1 MSIGS
6 FFIGEKTV
14 SDEVFETLTD
24 SGGSPEAGDSSSPD
38 PSTGE
43 LFETMDVESSETL
56 PTEEQIQEEAAK
68 EETLPEETKAKETE
82 TQEKP
87 KETPEETAK
96 PEEKP
101 EETDKLEPFH
111 KHPRFQEMNKTIKEL
126 KSQVEQLTAKPAE
139 ETTEDLGYKDITKLS
154 PEEIQDW
161 QDEDP
166 VGWAKNLLMQA
177 KAEARSDIH
186 AEAQQNTMR
195 AAADKT
201 LDDFVK
207 AHPDFDEVYE
217 SRALSKYCDEHP
229 GHNIISAYLA
239 ISEGKAKEAHGK
251 EVENLKASF
260 EAEKKAAIDAA
271 VKEAVEKIQ
280 KQHRAKESVTVIT
293 GDTTSPTVENEDTDT
308 GGDLTKFLH
317 RQMIKETTA

>member
-1 MSIGS
+1 MS
-6 FFIGEKTV
+6 E
-14 SDEVFETLTD
+14 EAFETLTD

-43 LFETMDVESSETL
+43 LFETMDIESPETL
-56 PTEEQIQEEAAK
+56 PTEEPIQEEAAK
-68 EETLPEETKAKETE
+68 EDTLQEEKEAKETE

-87 KETPEETAK
+87 KETPEE
-96 PEEKP
+96 PEEKT

-126 KSQVEQLTAKPAE
+126 KAQVEQLTAKPAE
-139 ETTEDLGYKDITKLS
+139 ETPEDLGYRDITKLT
-154 PEEIQDW
+154 PDEIQDW

-177 KAEARSDIH
+177 KAEARNDIH
-186 AEAQQNTMR
+186 AEAHQNTMR

-217 SRALSKYCDEHP
+217 SRVLSQYCDEHP

-239 ISEGKAKEAHGK
+239 INEEKAREAHGK
-251 EVENLKASF
+251 EIETLKASF

-293 GDTTSPTVENEDTDT
+293 GDTTSPTVDDEDTDT

>member
-1 MSIGS
+1 MS
-6 FFIGEKTV
+6 E
-14 SDEVFETLTD
+14 EAFETLTD

-43 LFETMDVESSETL
+43 LFETMDIESPDTL
-56 PTEEQIQEEAAK
+56 PTEEPIQEEAAK
-68 EETLPEETKAKETE
+68 EDTLQEEKEAKETE

-87 KETPEETAK
+87 KETPEE
-96 PEEKP
+96 PEEKT

-126 KSQVEQLTAKPAE
+126 RAQVEQLTAKPAE
-139 ETTEDLGYKDITKLS
+139 ETSEDLGYRDITKLT
-154 PEEIQDW
+154 PDEIQDW

-177 KAEARSDIH
+177 KAEARNDIH
-186 AEAQQNTMR
+186 AEAHQNAMR

-217 SRALSKYCDEHP
+217 SRVLSQYCDEHP

-239 ISEGKAKEAHGK
+239 INEEKAREAHSK
-251 EVENLKASF
+251 EVETLKASF

-280 KQHRAKESVTVIT
+280 KQYRAKESVTVIT
-293 GDTTSPTVENEDTDT
+293 GDTTSPTVDDEDTDT

>member
-1 MSIGS
+1 MS
-6 FFIGEKTV
+6 E
-14 SDEVFETLTD
+14 EAFETLTD

-43 LFETMDVESSETL
+43 LFETMDIESPETL
-56 PTEEQIQEEAAK
+56 PTEEPIQEEAAK
-68 EETLPEETKAKETE
+68 EDTLQEEKEAKETE

-87 KETPEETAK
+87 KETPEE
-96 PEEKP
+96 PEEKT

-126 KSQVEQLTAKPAE
+126 KAQVEQLTAKPAE
-139 ETTEDLGYKDITKLS
+139 ETPEDLGYRDITKLT
-154 PEEIQDW
+154 PDEIQDW

-177 KAEARSDIH
+177 KAEARNDIH
-186 AEAQQNTMR
+186 AEAHQNTMR

-217 SRALSKYCDEHP
+217 SRVLSQYCDEHP

-239 ISEGKAKEAHGK
+239 INEEKAREAHGK
-251 EVENLKASF
+251 EVETLKASF

-280 KQHRAKESVTVIT
+280 KQYRAKESVTVIT
-293 GDTTSPTVENEDTDT
+293 GDTTSPTVDDEDTNT

>member
-1 MSIGS
+1 MSEES
-6 FFIGEKTV
+6 
-14 SDEVFETLTD
+14 FETLTD

-43 LFETMDVESSETL
+43 LFETMDIESPETL
-56 PTEEQIQEEAAK
+56 PTEEPIQEEAAK
-68 EETLPEETKAKETE
+68 EDTLQEEKEAKETE

-87 KETPEETAK
+87 KETPEE
-96 PEEKP
+96 PEEKT

-126 KSQVEQLTAKPAE
+126 KAQVEQLTAKPAE
-139 ETTEDLGYKDITKLS
+139 ETPEDLGYRDITKLT
-154 PEEIQDW
+154 PDEIQDW

-177 KAEARSDIH
+177 KAEARNDIH
-186 AEAQQNTMR
+186 AEAHQNTMR

-217 SRALSKYCDEHP
+217 SRVLSRYCDEHP

-239 ISEGKAKEAHGK
+239 INEEKAREAHGK
-251 EVENLKASF
+251 EIETLKASF

-280 KQHRAKESVTVIT
+280 KQYRAKESVTVIT
-293 GDTTSPTVENEDTDT
+293 GDTTSPTVDDEDTDT

>member
-1 MSIGS
+1 
-6 FFIGEKTV
+6 V
-14 SDEVFETLTD
+14 SEEAFETLTD

-43 LFETMDVESSETL
+43 LFETMDIESPETL
-56 PTEEQIQEEAAK
+56 PTEEPIQEEAAK
-68 EETLPEETKAKETE
+68 EDTLQEEKEAKETE

-87 KETPEETAK
+87 KETPEE
-96 PEEKP
+96 PEEKT

-126 KSQVEQLTAKPAE
+126 KAQVEQLTAKPAE
-139 ETTEDLGYKDITKLS
+139 ETPEDLGYRDITKLT
-154 PEEIQDW
+154 PDEIQDW

-177 KAEARSDIH
+177 KAEARNDIH
-186 AEAQQNTMR
+186 AEAHQNTMR

-217 SRALSKYCDEHP
+217 SRVLSQYCDEHP

-239 ISEGKAKEAHGK
+239 INEEKAREAHGK
-251 EVENLKASF
+251 EIETLKASF

-293 GDTTSPTVENEDTDT
+293 GDTTSPTVDDEDTDT

>member
-1 MSIGS
+1 MS
-6 FFIGEKTV
+6 E
-14 SDEVFETLTD
+14 EAFETLTD

-43 LFETMDVESSETL
+43 LFETMDIESPETL
-56 PTEEQIQEEAAK
+56 PTEEPIQEEAEK
-68 EETLPEETKAKETE
+68 EDTLQEEKEAKETE

-87 KETPEETAK
+87 KETPEE
-96 PEEKP
+96 PEEKT

-126 KSQVEQLTAKPAE
+126 RAQVEQLTAKPAE
-139 ETTEDLGYKDITKLS
+139 ETFEDLGYRDITKLT
-154 PEEIQDW
+154 PDEMQDW

-177 KAEARSDIH
+177 KAEVRNDIR
-186 AEAQQNTMR
+186 AEAHQNAMR

-217 SRALSKYCDEHP
+217 SRVLSQYCDEHP

-239 ISEGKAKEAHGK
+239 INEEKAREAHGK
-251 EVENLKASF
+251 EVETLKASF

-280 KQHRAKESVTVIT
+280 KQYRAKESVTVIT
-293 GDTTSPTVENEDTDT
+293 GDTTSPTVDDEDTDT

>member
-1 MSIGS
+1 MS
-6 FFIGEKTV
+6 E
-14 SDEVFETLTD
+14 EAFETLTD

-43 LFETMDVESSETL
+43 LFETMDIESPETL
-56 PTEEQIQEEAAK
+56 PTEEPIQEEAAK
-68 EETLPEETKAKETE
+68 EDTLQEEKEAKETE

-87 KETPEETAK
+87 KETPEE
-96 PEEKP
+96 PEEKT

-126 KSQVEQLTAKPAE
+126 KAQVEQLTAKPAE
-139 ETTEDLGYKDITKLS
+139 ETPEDLGYRDITKLT
-154 PEEIQDW
+154 PDEIQDW

-177 KAEARSDIH
+177 KAEVRNDIR
-186 AEAQQNTMR
+186 AEAHQNAMR

-217 SRALSKYCDEHP
+217 SRVLSQYCDEHP

-239 ISEGKAKEAHGK
+239 INEEKAREAHGK
-251 EVENLKASF
+251 EVETLKASF

-293 GDTTSPTVENEDTDT
+293 GDTTSPTVDDEDTDT

>member
-1 MSIGS
+1 MS
-6 FFIGEKTV
+6 E
-14 SDEVFETLTD
+14 EAFETLTD

-43 LFETMDVESSETL
+43 LFETMDIESPETL
-56 PTEEQIQEEAAK
+56 PTEEPIQEEAAK
-68 EETLPEETKAKETE
+68 EDTLQEEKEAKETE

-87 KETPEETAK
+87 KETPEE
-96 PEEKP
+96 PEEKT

-126 KSQVEQLTAKPAE
+126 KAQVEQLTAKPAE
-139 ETTEDLGYKDITKLS
+139 ETPEDLGYRDITKLT
-154 PEEIQDW
+154 PDEIQDW

-177 KAEARSDIH
+177 KAEARNDIR
-186 AEAQQNTMR
+186 AEAHQNTMR

-217 SRALSKYCDEHP
+217 SRVLSQYCDEHP

-239 ISEGKAKEAHGK
+239 INEEKAREAHGK
-251 EVENLKASF
+251 EVETLKASF

-280 KQHRAKESVTVIT
+280 KQYRAKESVTVIT

>member
-1 MSIGS
+1 MS
-6 FFIGEKTV
+6 E
-14 SDEVFETLTD
+14 EAFETLTD

-43 LFETMDVESSETL
+43 LFETMDIESPDTL
-56 PTEEQIQEEAAK
+56 PTEEPIQEEAAK
-68 EETLPEETKAKETE
+68 EDTLQEEKEAKETE

-87 KETPEETAK
+87 KETPEE
-96 PEEKP
+96 PEEKT

-126 KSQVEQLTAKPAE
+126 RAQVEQLTAKPAE
-139 ETTEDLGYKDITKLS
+139 ETPEDLGYRDITKLT
-154 PEEIQDW
+154 PDEMQDW

-177 KAEARSDIH
+177 KAEVRNDIY
-186 AEAQQNTMR
+186 AEAHQNAMR

-217 SRALSKYCDEHP
+217 SRVLSQYCDEHP

-239 ISEGKAKEAHGK
+239 INEEKAREAHSK
-251 EVENLKASF
+251 EVETLKASF

-280 KQHRAKESVTVIT
+280 KQYRAKESVTVIT
-293 GDTTSPTVENEDTDT
+293 GDTTSPTVDDEDTDT

>member
-1 MSIGS
+1 MS
-6 FFIGEKTV
+6 E
-14 SDEVFETLTD
+14 EAFETLTD

-43 LFETMDVESSETL
+43 LFETMDIESPETL
-56 PTEEQIQEEAAK
+56 PTEEPIQEEAAK
-68 EETLPEETKAKETE
+68 EETLPEEAKAKETE

-87 KETPEETAK
+87 KETPEE
-96 PEEKP
+96 PEEKT

-126 KSQVEQLTAKPAE
+126 KAQVEQLTAKPAE
-139 ETTEDLGYKDITKLS
+139 ETPEDLGYRDITKLT
-154 PEEIQDW
+154 PDEIQDW

-177 KAEARSDIH
+177 KAEARNDIH
-186 AEAQQNTMR
+186 AEAHQNTMR

-217 SRALSKYCDEHP
+217 SRVLSQYCDEHP

-239 ISEGKAKEAHGK
+239 INEEKAREAHGK
-251 EVENLKASF
+251 EIETLKASF

-280 KQHRAKESVTVIT
+280 KQYRAKESVTVIT

>member
-1 MSIGS
+1 MS
-6 FFIGEKTV
+6 E
-14 SDEVFETLTD
+14 EAFETLTD

-43 LFETMDVESSETL
+43 LFETMDIESPETL
-56 PTEEQIQEEAAK
+56 PTEEPIQEEAAK
-68 EETLPEETKAKETE
+68 EDTLQEEKEAKETE

-87 KETPEETAK
+87 KETPEE
-96 PEEKP
+96 PEEKT

-126 KSQVEQLTAKPAE
+126 KAQVEQLTAKPAE
-139 ETTEDLGYKDITKLS
+139 ETPEDLGYRDITKLT
-154 PEEIQDW
+154 PDEIQDW

-177 KAEARSDIH
+177 KAEARNDIH
-186 AEAQQNTMR
+186 AEAHQNTMR

-217 SRALSKYCDEHP
+217 SRVLSQYCDEHP

-239 ISEGKAKEAHGK
+239 INEEKARESHGK
-251 EVENLKASF
+251 EVETLKASF

-280 KQHRAKESVTVIT
+280 KQYRAKESVTVIT

>member
-1 MSIGS
+1 MS
-6 FFIGEKTV
+6 E
-14 SDEVFETLTD
+14 EAFETLTD

-43 LFETMDVESSETL
+43 LFETMDIESPETL
-56 PTEEQIQEEAAK
+56 PTEEPIQEEAAK
-68 EETLPEETKAKETE
+68 EDTLQEEKEAKETE

-87 KETPEETAK
+87 KETPEE
-96 PEEKP
+96 PEEKT

-126 KSQVEQLTAKPAE
+126 KAQVEQLTAKPAE
-139 ETTEDLGYKDITKLS
+139 ETPEDLGYRDITKLT
-154 PEEIQDW
+154 PDEIQDW

-177 KAEARSDIH
+177 KAEARNDIH
-186 AEAQQNTMR
+186 AEAHQNTMR

-217 SRALSKYCDEHP
+217 SRVLSQYCDEHP
-229 GHNIISAYLA
+229 GHNIISAYLT
-239 ISEGKAKEAHGK
+239 INEEKAREAHSK
-251 EVENLKASF
+251 EIETLKASF

-280 KQHRAKESVTVIT
+280 KQYRAKESVTVIT
-293 GDTTSPTVENEDTDT
+293 GDTTSPTVDDEDTDT

>member
-1 MSIGS
+1 MS
-6 FFIGEKTV
+6 E
-14 SDEVFETLTD
+14 EAFETLTD

-43 LFETMDVESSETL
+43 LFETMDIESPETL
-56 PTEEQIQEEAAK
+56 PTEEPIQEEAAK
-68 EETLPEETKAKETE
+68 EDTLQEEKEAKETE

-87 KETPEETAK
+87 KETPEEKT
-96 PEEKP
+96 

-126 KSQVEQLTAKPAE
+126 KAQVEQLTAKPAE
-139 ETTEDLGYKDITKLS
+139 ETPEDLGYRDITKLT
-154 PEEIQDW
+154 PDEIQDW

-177 KAEARSDIH
+177 KAEARNDIH
-186 AEAQQNTMR
+186 AEAHQNTMR

-217 SRALSKYCDEHP
+217 SRVLSQYCDEHP

-239 ISEGKAKEAHGK
+239 INEEKAREAHVK
-251 EVENLKASF
+251 EVETLKASF

-280 KQHRAKESVTVIT
+280 KQYRAKESVTVIT

>member
-1 MSIGS
+1 L
-6 FFIGEKTV
+6 EKTV
-14 SDEVFETLTD
+14 SEEAFETLTD

-43 LFETMDVESSETL
+43 LFETMDIESPETL
-56 PTEEQIQEEAAK
+56 PTEEPIQEEAAK
-68 EETLPEETKAKETE
+68 EDTLQEEKEAKETE

-87 KETPEETAK
+87 KETPEE
-96 PEEKP
+96 PEEKT

-126 KSQVEQLTAKPAE
+126 KAQVEQLTAKPAE
-139 ETTEDLGYKDITKLS
+139 ETPEDIGYRDITKLT
-154 PEEIQDW
+154 PDEIQDW

-177 KAEARSDIH
+177 KAEARNDIH
-186 AEAQQNTMR
+186 AEAHQNTMR

-217 SRALSKYCDEHP
+217 SRVLSQYCDEHP

-239 ISEGKAKEAHGK
+239 INEEKAREAHGK
-251 EVENLKASF
+251 EVETLKASF

-280 KQHRAKESVTVIT
+280 KQYRAKESVTVIT
-293 GDTTSPTVENEDTDT
+293 GDTTSPTVDDEDTNT

>member
-1 MSIGS
+1 MS
-6 FFIGEKTV
+6 E
-14 SDEVFETLTD
+14 EAFETLTD

-43 LFETMDVESSETL
+43 LFETMDIESPDTL
-56 PTEEQIQEEAAK
+56 PTEEPIQEEAAK
-68 EETLPEETKAKETE
+68 EDTLQEEKEAKETE

-87 KETPEETAK
+87 KETPEE
-96 PEEKP
+96 PEEKT

-126 KSQVEQLTAKPAE
+126 RAQVEQLTAKPAE
-139 ETTEDLGYKDITKLS
+139 ETSEDLGYRDITKLT
-154 PEEIQDW
+154 PDEIQDW

-177 KAEARSDIH
+177 KAEVRNDIR
-186 AEAQQNTMR
+186 AEAHQNAMR

-217 SRALSKYCDEHP
+217 SRVLSQYCDEHP

-239 ISEGKAKEAHGK
+239 INEEKAREAHSK
-251 EVENLKASF
+251 EVETLKASF

-280 KQHRAKESVTVIT
+280 KQYRAKESVTVIT
-293 GDTTSPTVENEDTDT
+293 GDTTSPTVDDEDTDT

>member
-1 MSIGS
+1 MS
-6 FFIGEKTV
+6 E
-14 SDEVFETLTD
+14 EAFETLTD

-43 LFETMDVESSETL
+43 LFETMDIESPETL
-56 PTEEQIQEEAAK
+56 PTEEPIQEEAAK
-68 EETLPEETKAKETE
+68 EDTLQEEKEAKETE

-87 KETPEETAK
+87 KETPEE
-96 PEEKP
+96 PEEKT

-126 KSQVEQLTAKPAE
+126 KAQVEQLTAKPAE
-139 ETTEDLGYKDITKLS
+139 ETPEDLGYRDITKLT
-154 PEEIQDW
+154 PDEIQDW

-177 KAEARSDIH
+177 KAEARNDIH
-186 AEAQQNTMR
+186 AEAHQNTMR

-217 SRALSKYCDEHP
+217 SRVLSQYCDEHP

-239 ISEGKAKEAHGK
+239 INEEKVRESHGK
-251 EVENLKASF
+251 EIETLKASF

-280 KQHRAKESVTVIT
+280 KQYRAKESVTVIT

>member
-1 MSIGS
+1 MS
-6 FFIGEKTV
+6 E
-14 SDEVFETLTD
+14 EAFETLTD

-43 LFETMDVESSETL
+43 LFETMDIESPETL
-56 PTEEQIQEEAAK
+56 PTEEPIQEEAAK
-68 EETLPEETKAKETE
+68 EDTLQEEKEAKETE

-87 KETPEETAK
+87 KETPEE
-96 PEEKP
+96 PEEKT

-126 KSQVEQLTAKPAE
+126 RAQVEQLTAKPAE
-139 ETTEDLGYKDITKLS
+139 ETPEDLGYRDITKLT
-154 PEEIQDW
+154 PDEMQDW

-177 KAEARSDIH
+177 KAEVRNDIR
-186 AEAQQNTMR
+186 AEAHQNAMR

-217 SRALSKYCDEHP
+217 SRVLSQYCDEHP

-239 ISEGKAKEAHGK
+239 INEEKAREAHSK
-251 EVENLKASF
+251 EVETLKASF

-280 KQHRAKESVTVIT
+280 KQYRAKESVTVIT
-293 GDTTSPTVENEDTDT
+293 GDTTSPTVDDEDTDT

>member
-1 MSIGS
+1 MS
-6 FFIGEKTV
+6 E
-14 SDEVFETLTD
+14 EAFETLTD

-43 LFETMDVESSETL
+43 LFETMDIESPETL
-56 PTEEQIQEEAAK
+56 PTEEPIQEEAAK
-68 EETLPEETKAKETE
+68 EDTLQEEKEAKETE

-87 KETPEETAK
+87 KETPEE
-96 PEEKP
+96 PEEKT

-126 KSQVEQLTAKPAE
+126 KAQVEQLTAKPAE
-139 ETTEDLGYKDITKLS
+139 ETPEDLGYRDITKLT
-154 PEEIQDW
+154 PDEIQDW

-177 KAEARSDIH
+177 KAEARNDIH
-186 AEAQQNTMR
+186 AEAHQNTMR

-217 SRALSKYCDEHP
+217 SRVLSQYCDEHP

-239 ISEGKAKEAHGK
+239 INEEKAREAHGK
-251 EVENLKASF
+251 EVETLKASF

-280 KQHRAKESVTVIT
+280 KQYRAKESVTVIT

>member
-1 MSIGS
+1 MS
-6 FFIGEKTV
+6 E
-14 SDEVFETLTD
+14 EAFETLTD

-43 LFETMDVESSETL
+43 LFETMDIESPETL
-56 PTEEQIQEEAAK
+56 PTEEPIQEEAEK
-68 EETLPEETKAKETE
+68 EDTLQEEKEAKETE

-87 KETPEETAK
+87 KETPEE
-96 PEEKP
+96 PEEKT

-126 KSQVEQLTAKPAE
+126 RAQVEQLTAKPAE
-139 ETTEDLGYKDITKLS
+139 ETPEDLGYRDITKLT
-154 PEEIQDW
+154 PDEMQDW

-177 KAEARSDIH
+177 KAEARNDIH
-186 AEAQQNTMR
+186 AEAHQNTMR

-217 SRALSKYCDEHP
+217 SRVLSQYCDEHP

-239 ISEGKAKEAHGK
+239 INEEKAREAHSK
-251 EVENLKASF
+251 EIETLKASF

-280 KQHRAKESVTVIT
+280 KQYRAKESVTVIT
-293 GDTTSPTVENEDTDT
+293 GDTTSPTVDDEDTDT

>member
-1 MSIGS
+1 MS
-6 FFIGEKTV
+6 E
-14 SDEVFETLTD
+14 EAFETLTD

-43 LFETMDVESSETL
+43 LFETMDIESPETL
-56 PTEEQIQEEAAK
+56 PTEEPIQEEAEK
-68 EETLPEETKAKETE
+68 EDTLQEEKEAKETE

-87 KETPEETAK
+87 KETPEE
-96 PEEKP
+96 PEEKT

-126 KSQVEQLTAKPAE
+126 RAQIEQLTAKPAE
-139 ETTEDLGYKDITKLS
+139 ETPEDLGYRDITKLT
-154 PEEIQDW
+154 PDEMQDW

-177 KAEARSDIH
+177 KAEARNDIH
-186 AEAQQNTMR
+186 AEAHQNTMR

-217 SRALSKYCDEHP
+217 SRVLSQYCDEHP

-239 ISEGKAKEAHGK
+239 INEEKAREAHSK
-251 EVENLKASF
+251 EVETLKASF

-280 KQHRAKESVTVIT
+280 KQYRAKESVTVIT
-293 GDTTSPTVENEDTDT
+293 GDTTSPTVDDEDTDT

>member
-1 MSIGS
+1 MSEES
-6 FFIGEKTV
+6 
-14 SDEVFETLTD
+14 FETLTD

-43 LFETMDVESSETL
+43 LFETMDIESPETL
-56 PTEEQIQEEAAK
+56 PTEEPIQEEAAK
-68 EETLPEETKAKETE
+68 EDTLQEEKEAKETE

-87 KETPEETAK
+87 KETPEE
-96 PEEKP
+96 PEEKT

-126 KSQVEQLTAKPAE
+126 KAQVEQLTAKPAE
-139 ETTEDLGYKDITKLS
+139 ETPEDLGYRDITKLT
-154 PEEIQDW
+154 PDEIQDW

-177 KAEARSDIH
+177 KAEARNDIH
-186 AEAQQNTMR
+186 AEAHQNTMR

-217 SRALSKYCDEHP
+217 SRVLSQYCDEHP

-239 ISEGKAKEAHGK
+239 INEEKAREAHGK
-251 EVENLKASF
+251 EIETLKASF

-280 KQHRAKESVTVIT
+280 KQYRAKESVTVIT
-293 GDTTSPTVENEDTDT
+293 GDTTSPTVDDEDTDT

>member
-1 MSIGS
+1 MS
-6 FFIGEKTV
+6 E
-14 SDEVFETLTD
+14 EAFETLTD
-24 SGGSPEAGDSSSPD
+24 TGGSPEAGDSSSPD

-43 LFETMDVESSETL
+43 LFETMDIESTETL
-56 PTEEQIQEEAAK
+56 PTEEPIQEEAAK
-68 EETLPEETKAKETE
+68 EDTLQEEKEAKETE

-87 KETPEETAK
+87 KETPEE
-96 PEEKP
+96 PEEKT

-126 KSQVEQLTAKPAE
+126 KAQVEQLTAKPAE
-139 ETTEDLGYKDITKLS
+139 ETPEDLGYRDITKLT
-154 PEEIQDW
+154 PDEIQDW

-177 KAEARSDIH
+177 KAEARNDIH
-186 AEAQQNTMR
+186 AEAHQNTMR

-217 SRALSKYCDEHP
+217 SRVLSQYCDEHP

-239 ISEGKAKEAHGK
+239 INEEKAREAHGK
-251 EVENLKASF
+251 EIETLKASF

-280 KQHRAKESVTVIT
+280 KQYRAKESVTVIT
-293 GDTTSPTVENEDTDT
+293 GDTTSPTVDDEDTDT

>member
-1 MSIGS
+1 MS
-6 FFIGEKTV
+6 E
-14 SDEVFETLTD
+14 EAFETLTD

-43 LFETMDVESSETL
+43 LFETMDIESPETL
-56 PTEEQIQEEAAK
+56 PTEEPIQKEAAK
-68 EETLPEETKAKETE
+68 EDTLQEEKEAKETE

-87 KETPEETAK
+87 KETPG
-96 PEEKP
+96 EKT

-126 KSQVEQLTAKPAE
+126 KAQVEQLTAKPAE
-139 ETTEDLGYKDITKLS
+139 ETPEDLGYRDITKLT
-154 PEEIQDW
+154 PDEIQDW

-177 KAEARSDIH
+177 KAEARNDIH
-186 AEAQQNTMR
+186 AEAHQNTMR

-217 SRALSKYCDEHP
+217 SRVLSQYCDEHP

-239 ISEGKAKEAHGK
+239 INEEKAREAHGK
-251 EVENLKASF
+251 EVETLKASF

-280 KQHRAKESVTVIT
+280 KQYRAKESVTVIT

>member
-1 MSIGS
+1 
-6 FFIGEKTV
+6 V
-14 SDEVFETLTD
+14 SEEAFETLTD

-43 LFETMDVESSETL
+43 LFETMDIESPETL
-56 PTEEQIQEEAAK
+56 PTEEPIQEEAAK
-68 EETLPEETKAKETE
+68 EDTLQEEKEAKETE

-87 KETPEETAK
+87 KETPEE
-96 PEEKP
+96 PEEKT

-126 KSQVEQLTAKPAE
+126 KAQVEQLTAKPAE
-139 ETTEDLGYKDITKLS
+139 ETPEDLGYRDITKLT
-154 PEEIQDW
+154 PDEIQDW

-177 KAEARSDIH
+177 KAEARNDIH
-186 AEAQQNTMR
+186 AEAHQNTMR

-217 SRALSKYCDEHP
+217 SRVLSQYCDEHP

-239 ISEGKAKEAHGK
+239 INEEKAREAHSK
-251 EVENLKASF
+251 EVETLKASF

-280 KQHRAKESVTVIT
+280 KQYRAKESVTVIT
-293 GDTTSPTVENEDTDT
+293 GDTTSPTVDDEDTDT

>member
-1 MSIGS
+1 MS
-6 FFIGEKTV
+6 E
-14 SDEVFETLTD
+14 EAFETLTD

-43 LFETMDVESSETL
+43 LFETMDIESPETL
-56 PTEEQIQEEAAK
+56 PTEEPIQEEAEK
-68 EETLPEETKAKETE
+68 EDTLQEEKEAKETE

-87 KETPEETAK
+87 KETPEE
-96 PEEKP
+96 PEEKT

-126 KSQVEQLTAKPAE
+126 RAQIEQLTAKPAE
-139 ETTEDLGYKDITKLS
+139 ETPEDLGYRDITKLT
-154 PEEIQDW
+154 PDEMQDW

-177 KAEARSDIH
+177 KAEVRNDIR
-186 AEAQQNTMR
+186 AEAHQNAMR

-217 SRALSKYCDEHP
+217 SRVLSQYCDEHP

-239 ISEGKAKEAHGK
+239 INEEKAREAHSK
-251 EVENLKASF
+251 EIETLKASF

-280 KQHRAKESVTVIT
+280 KQYRAKESVTVIT
-293 GDTTSPTVENEDTDT
+293 GDTTSPTVDDEDTDT

>member
-1 MSIGS
+1 MS
-6 FFIGEKTV
+6 E
-14 SDEVFETLTD
+14 EAFETLTD

-43 LFETMDVESSETL
+43 LFETMDIESPETL
-56 PTEEQIQEEAAK
+56 PTEEPIQEEAEK
-68 EETLPEETKAKETE
+68 EDTLQEEKEAKETE

-87 KETPEETAK
+87 KETPEE
-96 PEEKP
+96 PEEKT

-126 KSQVEQLTAKPAE
+126 RAQVEQLTAKPAE
-139 ETTEDLGYKDITKLS
+139 ETFEDLGYRDITKLT
-154 PEEIQDW
+154 PDEMQDW

-177 KAEARSDIH
+177 KAEVRNDIR
-186 AEAQQNTMR
+186 AEAHQNAMR

-217 SRALSKYCDEHP
+217 SRVLSQYCDEHP

-239 ISEGKAKEAHGK
+239 INEEKAREAHGK
-251 EVENLKASF
+251 EIETLKASF

-280 KQHRAKESVTVIT
+280 KQYRAKESVTVIT
-293 GDTTSPTVENEDTDT
+293 GDTTSPTVDDEDTDT

>member
-1 MSIGS
+1 MS
-6 FFIGEKTV
+6 E
-14 SDEVFETLTD
+14 EAFETLTD

-43 LFETMDVESSETL
+43 LFETMDIESPETL
-56 PTEEQIQEEAAK
+56 PTEEPIQEEAEK
-68 EETLPEETKAKETE
+68 EDTLQEEKEAKETE

-87 KETPEETAK
+87 KETPEE
-96 PEEKP
+96 PEEKT

-126 KSQVEQLTAKPAE
+126 RAQVEQLTAKPAE
-139 ETTEDLGYKDITKLS
+139 ETPEDLGYRDITKLT
-154 PEEIQDW
+154 PDEMQDW

-177 KAEARSDIH
+177 KAEARNDIY
-186 AEAQQNTMR
+186 AEAHQNTMR

-217 SRALSKYCDEHP
+217 SRVLSQYCDEHP

-239 ISEGKAKEAHGK
+239 INEEKAREAHSK
-251 EVENLKASF
+251 EVETLKASF

-280 KQHRAKESVTVIT
+280 KQYRAKESVTVIT
-293 GDTTSPTVENEDTDT
+293 GDTTSPTVDDEDTDT

>member
-1 MSIGS
+1 MS
-6 FFIGEKTV
+6 E
-14 SDEVFETLTD
+14 EAFETLTD

-43 LFETMDVESSETL
+43 LFETMDIESPETL
-56 PTEEQIQEEAAK
+56 PTEEPIQEEAEK
-68 EETLPEETKAKETE
+68 EDTLQEEKEAKETE

-87 KETPEETAK
+87 KETPEE
-96 PEEKP
+96 PEEKT

-126 KSQVEQLTAKPAE
+126 RAQVEQLTAKPAE
-139 ETTEDLGYKDITKLS
+139 ETFEDLGYRDITKLT
-154 PEEIQDW
+154 PDEMQDW

-177 KAEARSDIH
+177 KAEVRNDIR
-186 AEAQQNTMR
+186 AEAHQNAMR

-217 SRALSKYCDEHP
+217 SRVLSQYCDEHP

-239 ISEGKAKEAHGK
+239 INEEKAREAHSK
-251 EVENLKASF
+251 EVETLKASF

-280 KQHRAKESVTVIT
+280 KQYRAKESVTVIT
-293 GDTTSPTVENEDTDT
+293 GDTTSPTVDDEDTDT

>member
-1 MSIGS
+1 MS
-6 FFIGEKTV
+6 E
-14 SDEVFETLTD
+14 EAFETLTD

-43 LFETMDVESSETL
+43 LFETMDIESPETL
-56 PTEEQIQEEAAK
+56 PTEEPIQEEAAK
-68 EETLPEETKAKETE
+68 EDTLQEEKEAKETE

-87 KETPEETAK
+87 KETPET
-96 PEEKP
+96 PEEKT

-126 KSQVEQLTAKPAE
+126 KAQVEQLTAKPAE
-139 ETTEDLGYKDITKLS
+139 ETPEDLGYRDITKLT
-154 PEEIQDW
+154 PDEIQDW

-177 KAEARSDIH
+177 KAEARNDIH
-186 AEAQQNTMR
+186 AEAHQNTMR

-217 SRALSKYCDEHP
+217 SRVLSQYCDEHP
-229 GHNIISAYLA
+229 GHNIISAYLT
-239 ISEGKAKEAHGK
+239 INEEKAREAHSK
-251 EVENLKASF
+251 EVETLKASF

-280 KQHRAKESVTVIT
+280 KQYRAKESVTVIT

>member
-1 MSIGS
+1 
-6 FFIGEKTV
+6 V
-14 SDEVFETLTD
+14 SEESFETLTD

-43 LFETMDVESSETL
+43 LFETMDIESPETL
-56 PTEEQIQEEAAK
+56 PTEEPIQEEAAK
-68 EETLPEETKAKETE
+68 EDTLQEEKEAKETE

-87 KETPEETAK
+87 KETPEE
-96 PEEKP
+96 PEEKT

-126 KSQVEQLTAKPAE
+126 KAQVEQLTAKPAE
-139 ETTEDLGYKDITKLS
+139 ETPEDLGYRDITKMT
-154 PEEIQDW
+154 PDEIQDW

-177 KAEARSDIH
+177 KAEVRNDIR
-186 AEAQQNTMR
+186 AEAHQNAMR

-217 SRALSKYCDEHP
+217 SRVLSQYCDEHP

-239 ISEGKAKEAHGK
+239 INEEKARESHGK
-251 EVENLKASF
+251 EIETLKASF

-280 KQHRAKESVTVIT
+280 KQYRAKESVTVIT
-293 GDTTSPTVENEDTDT
+293 GDTTSPTVDDEDTDT

>member
-1 MSIGS
+1 MS
-6 FFIGEKTV
+6 E
-14 SDEVFETLTD
+14 EAFETLTD

-43 LFETMDVESSETL
+43 LFETMDIESPETL
-56 PTEEQIQEEAAK
+56 PTEEPIQEEAAK
-68 EETLPEETKAKETE
+68 EDTLQEEKEAKETE

-87 KETPEETAK
+87 KETPEEPEEK
-96 PEEKP
+96 PEEKT

-126 KSQVEQLTAKPAE
+126 KAQVEQLTAKPAE
-139 ETTEDLGYKDITKLS
+139 ETPEDLGYRDITKLT
-154 PEEIQDW
+154 PDEMQDW

-177 KAEARSDIH
+177 KAEARNDIH
-186 AEAQQNTMR
+186 AEAHQNTMR

-217 SRALSKYCDEHP
+217 SRVLSQYCDEHP

-239 ISEGKAKEAHGK
+239 INEEKAREAHGK
-251 EVENLKASF
+251 EVETLKASF

-293 GDTTSPTVENEDTDT
+293 GDTTSPTVDDEDTDT

-317 RQMIKETTA
+317 RQMIKETTE

>member
-1 MSIGS
+1 MS
-6 FFIGEKTV
+6 E
-14 SDEVFETLTD
+14 EAFETLTD

-43 LFETMDVESSETL
+43 LFETMDIESPDTL
-56 PTEEQIQEEAAK
+56 PTEEPIQEEAAK
-68 EETLPEETKAKETE
+68 EDTLQEEKEAKETE

-87 KETPEETAK
+87 KETPEE
-96 PEEKP
+96 PEEKT

-126 KSQVEQLTAKPAE
+126 RAQVEQLTAKPAE
-139 ETTEDLGYKDITKLS
+139 ETPEDLGYRDITKLT
-154 PEEIQDW
+154 PDEMQDW

-177 KAEARSDIH
+177 KAEVRNDIR
-186 AEAQQNTMR
+186 AEAHQNAMR

-217 SRALSKYCDEHP
+217 SRVLSQYCDEHP

-239 ISEGKAKEAHGK
+239 INEEKAREAHSK
-251 EVENLKASF
+251 EVETLKASF

-280 KQHRAKESVTVIT
+280 KQYRAKESVTVIT
-293 GDTTSPTVENEDTDT
+293 GDTTSPTVDDEDTDT

>member
-1 MSIGS
+1 MDI
-6 FFIGEKTV
+6 E
-14 SDEVFETLTD
+14 
-24 SGGSPEAGDSSSPD
+24 SPD
-38 PSTGE
+38 
-43 LFETMDVESSETL
+43 TL
-56 PTEEQIQEEAAK
+56 PTEEPIQEEAAK
-68 EETLPEETKAKETE
+68 EDTLQEEKEAKETE

-87 KETPEETAK
+87 KETPEE
-96 PEEKP
+96 PEEKT

-126 KSQVEQLTAKPAE
+126 RAQVEQLTAKPAE
-139 ETTEDLGYKDITKLS
+139 ETPEDLGYRDITKLT
-154 PEEIQDW
+154 PDEMQDW

-177 KAEARSDIH
+177 KAEVRNDIR
-186 AEAQQNTMR
+186 AEAHQNAMR

-217 SRALSKYCDEHP
+217 SRVLSQYCDEHP

-239 ISEGKAKEAHGK
+239 INEEKAREAHSK
-251 EVENLKASF
+251 EVETLKASF

-280 KQHRAKESVTVIT
+280 KQYRAKESVTVIT
-293 GDTTSPTVENEDTDT
+293 GDTTSPTVDDEDTDT

>member
-1 MSIGS
+1 MS
-6 FFIGEKTV
+6 E
-14 SDEVFETLTD
+14 EAFETLTD

-43 LFETMDVESSETL
+43 LFETMDIESPETL
-56 PTEEQIQEEAAK
+56 PTEEPIQEEAEK
-68 EETLPEETKAKETE
+68 EDTLQEEKEAKETE

-87 KETPEETAK
+87 KETPEE
-96 PEEKP
+96 PEEKT

-126 KSQVEQLTAKPAE
+126 KAQVEQLTAKPAE
-139 ETTEDLGYKDITKLS
+139 ETPEDLGYRDITKLT
-154 PEEIQDW
+154 PDEIQDW

-177 KAEARSDIH
+177 KAEARNDIH
-186 AEAQQNTMR
+186 AEAHQNTMR

-217 SRALSKYCDEHP
+217 SRVLSQYCDEHP

-239 ISEGKAKEAHGK
+239 INEEKAREAHGK
-251 EVENLKASF
+251 EIETLKASF

-280 KQHRAKESVTVIT
+280 KQYRAKESVTVIT
-293 GDTTSPTVENEDTDT
+293 GDTTSPTVDDEDTDT

-317 RQMIKETTA
+317 RRMIKETTA

>member
-1 MSIGS
+1 MS
-6 FFIGEKTV
+6 E
-14 SDEVFETLTD
+14 EAFETLTD

-43 LFETMDVESSETL
+43 LFETMDIESPETL
-56 PTEEQIQEEAAK
+56 PTEEPIQEEAAK
-68 EETLPEETKAKETE
+68 EDTLQEEKEAKETE

-87 KETPEETAK
+87 KETPEE
-96 PEEKP
+96 PEEKT

-126 KSQVEQLTAKPAE
+126 KAQVEQLTAKPAE
-139 ETTEDLGYKDITKLS
+139 ETPEDLGYRDITKLT
-154 PEEIQDW
+154 PDEIQDW

-177 KAEARSDIH
+177 KAEARNDIH
-186 AEAQQNTMR
+186 AEAHQNTMR

-217 SRALSKYCDEHP
+217 SRVLSQYCDEHP

-239 ISEGKAKEAHGK
+239 INEEKAREAHSK
-251 EVENLKASF
+251 EVETLKASF

-280 KQHRAKESVTVIT
+280 KQYRAKESVTVIT
-293 GDTTSPTVENEDTDT
+293 GDTTSPTVDDEDTDT

>member
-1 MSIGS
+1 MS
-6 FFIGEKTV
+6 E
-14 SDEVFETLTD
+14 EAFETLTD

-43 LFETMDVESSETL
+43 LFETMDIESPETL
-56 PTEEQIQEEAAK
+56 PTEEPIQEEAAK
-68 EETLPEETKAKETE
+68 EDTLQEEKEAKETE

-87 KETPEETAK
+87 KETPEEPEEK
-96 PEEKP
+96 PEEKT

-126 KSQVEQLTAKPAE
+126 KAQVEQLTAKPAE
-139 ETTEDLGYKDITKLS
+139 ETPEDLGYRDITKLT
-154 PEEIQDW
+154 PDEIQDW

-177 KAEARSDIH
+177 KAEARNDIH
-186 AEAQQNTMR
+186 AEAHQNTMR

-217 SRALSKYCDEHP
+217 SRVLSQYCDEHP

-239 ISEGKAKEAHGK
+239 INEEKAREAHGK
-251 EVENLKASF
+251 EVETLKASF

-280 KQHRAKESVTVIT
+280 KQYRAKESVTVIT

>member
-1 MSIGS
+1 MS
-6 FFIGEKTV
+6 E
-14 SDEVFETLTD
+14 EAFETLTD

-43 LFETMDVESSETL
+43 LFETMDIESPETL
-56 PTEEQIQEEAAK
+56 PTEEPIQEEAAK
-68 EETLPEETKAKETE
+68 EDTLQEEKEAKETE

-87 KETPEETAK
+87 KETPEEPEEK
-96 PEEKP
+96 PEEKT

-126 KSQVEQLTAKPAE
+126 KAQVEQLTAKPAE
-139 ETTEDLGYKDITKLS
+139 ETPEDLGYRDITKLT
-154 PEEIQDW
+154 PDEIQDW

-177 KAEARSDIH
+177 KAEARNDIH
-186 AEAQQNTMR
+186 AEAHQNTMR

-217 SRALSKYCDEHP
+217 SRVLSQYCDEHP
-229 GHNIISAYLA
+229 GHNIISAYLT
-239 ISEGKAKEAHGK
+239 INEEKAREAHSK
-251 EVENLKASF
+251 EVETLKASF

-280 KQHRAKESVTVIT
+280 KQYRAKESVTVIT
-293 GDTTSPTVENEDTDT
+293 GDTTSPTVDDEDTDT

>member
-1 MSIGS
+1 MS
-6 FFIGEKTV
+6 E
-14 SDEVFETLTD
+14 EAFETLTD

-43 LFETMDVESSETL
+43 LFETMDIESPETL
-56 PTEEQIQEEAAK
+56 PTEEPIQEEAAK
-68 EETLPEETKAKETE
+68 EDTLQEEKEAKETE

-87 KETPEETAK
+87 KETPEE
-96 PEEKP
+96 PEEKT

-126 KSQVEQLTAKPAE
+126 KAQVEQLTAKPAE
-139 ETTEDLGYKDITKLS
+139 ETPEDLGYRDITKLT
-154 PEEIQDW
+154 PDEIQDW

-177 KAEARSDIH
+177 KAEARNDIH
-186 AEAQQNTMR
+186 AEAHQNTMR

-217 SRALSKYCDEHP
+217 SRVLSQYCDEHP

-239 ISEGKAKEAHGK
+239 INEEKAREAHGK
-251 EVENLKASF
+251 EVETLKASF

-280 KQHRAKESVTVIT
+280 KQYRAKESVTVIT
-293 GDTTSPTVENEDTDT
+293 GDTTSPTVDDEDTDT